1 MVVDKIAN
9 RGVVVKKLV
18 VFGLLVLA
26 NGMTLADQ
34 NYYSADQS
42 SVTDSWLQRHY
53 DGYPV
58 QPSGQ
63 PAQNSQSKEQES
75 SVAKY
80 YSGKP
85 ADEEVVVQPAHP
97 VANSAK
103 PVVHAVQTGAKPT
116 DSVADHP
123 HNTETHEEKIKPLVH
138 TKEASAEFSQ
148 DSVEEKKHIDDSE
161 QRARKGALPGGMG
174 KGIDDVEEGLSELKD
189 YTKDVTSNIKE
200 KGLRGFLDVP
210 PEQQAKGRAIGEK
223 IGRGIRDVMDEVG
236 KDMVGNR

>member
-1 MVVDKIAN
+1 MKKI
-9 RGVVVKKLV
+9 V

-26 NGMTLADQ
+26 NGMALADQ
-34 NYYSADQS
+34 NYYSTDPG

-58 QPSGQ
+58 QPSGRSA
-63 PAQNSQSKEQES
+63 PNSQSKEQES
-75 SVAKY
+75 WVAKY

-97 VANSAK
+97 VADSAK
-103 PVVHAVQTGAKPT
+103 PITHAVQTGAKPT
-116 DSVADHP
+116 DSVADHSP
-123 HNTETHEEKIKPLVH
+123 NTGTHEEKIKPLVIH
-138 TKEASAEFSQ
+138 SEETTAEFTQ
-148 DSVEEKKHIDDSE
+148 DPLEEKKRIEDSE
-161 QRARKGALPGGMG
+161 QRVRKGNLPIGMDR
-174 KGIDDVEEGLSELKD
+174 GIDNVEEGLSELKG